1 MRRSKSIMAHKRMS
15 QYSNQ
20 VELKYSFN
28 YEFRISTPK
37 SSVGSIRIRINHK
50 GKRIRFAVP
59 ALVNTPLYAWDK
71 KINSPKAGSRE
82 GDRVFSIISKTES
95 AISEF
100 IQSIQ
105 MNLYRKGCQLFE
117 RGSDFPYNPIQTL
130 NNCKSLILDSQYVY
144 IKGEYL
150 YQKYSDFVDEK
161 IQEHS
166 NNGNPLGNGTI
177 KQYRLTCRIIEEFE
191 TKYGKITLK
200 ELDSKGNSNFPKRF
214 IEYLKVEKNYKESSM
229 TKLFKQFNAFIIQTQ
244 SRKNLPFELRKLSY
258 KGLDSGFQTKVVLTD
273 DEIEKIH
280 HLSGLSE
287 KLEEVRKLLIIGIWT
302 GLRYS
307 DWHKIENY
315 HPTDDYLRIKTTKTD
330 ADCYIPITDQ
340 LRPYLEYFS
349 QNGIPSY
356 IRNTNLNS
364 QVNDMLKQVI
374 KEANIDRMIQISETD
389 KLPIHEVFSTHS
401 CRATFITNMLLKGIE
416 VTKIMKMTGHKNEK
430 EIKTYASFAEKEFTA
445 DIRNIINKPSLSSH
459 EPNNSQPSRSKS
471 HQELRAEFENI
482 RSLQIDAS
490 NSKVSAVFDMF
501 DKFYQ
506 NSVRK

>member
-1 MRRSKSIMAHKRMS
+1 MS

-20 VELKYSFN
+20 VELKYSIN
-28 YEFRISTPK
+28 YEFRIRTPK
-37 SSVGSIRIRINHK
+37 ANVGSIRIRINHQ
-50 GKRIRFAVP
+50 GQNIRYAVP
-59 ALVNTPLYAWDK
+59 ALVNTPLYAWDTK
-71 KINSPKAGSRE
+71 TNSPKPGSRE
-82 GDRVFSIISKTES
+82 GDRLFSIISKTES
-95 AISEF
+95 NISEF
-100 IQSIQ
+100 MLFIQL
-105 MNLYRKGCQLFE
+105 NLYRKGHQLFE
-117 RGSDFPYNPIQTL
+117 KGSDFPYNPIQTL

-144 IKGEYL
+144 VKGEYL

-200 ELDSKGNSNFPKRF
+200 EMDSKGNSDFTKRF
-214 IEYLKVEKNYKESSM
+214 MDFLKVEKNYKESSM
-229 TKLFKQFNAFIIQTQ
+229 TKLFKQFNAFIIQIQ
-244 SRKNLPFELRKLSY
+244 SRNNLPFELRKLSY
-258 KGLDSGFQTKVVLTD
+258 KGLDSGFQTKIVLTF

-287 KLEEVRKLLIIGIWT
+287 NLEEIRKLLIIGIWT
-302 GLRYS
+302 GLRFS

-315 HPTDDYLRIKTTKTD
+315 HPSDEYLIIKSTKTKSE
-330 ADCYIPITDQ
+330 CCIPITDQ
-340 LRPYLEYFS
+340 VRPYLDYFFH
-349 QNGIPSY
+349 NRIPSY
-356 IRNTNLNS
+356 IKNTNMNS
-364 QVNDMLKQVI
+364 KVNEKLKKLL

-389 KLPIHEVFSTHS
+389 KLPIHEVFSTHN
-401 CRATFITNMLLKGIE
+401 CRATFITIMLLLGIE
-416 VTKIMKMTGHKNEK
+416 TTKIMKMTGHKNEK

-482 RSLQIDAS
+482 RSLQIDSS
-490 NSKVSAVFDMF
+490 NSKVSAVFNMF

-506 NSVRK
+506 NSVSK

>member
-1 MRRSKSIMAHKRMS
+1 MAYKQMS

-28 YEFRISTPK
+28 YEFRIRTPK
-37 SSVGSIRIRINHK
+37 SSVGSIRIRINHH
-50 GKRIRFAVP
+50 GQCIRFAVP
-59 ALVNTPLYAWDK
+59 ALTNTPLYAWDT

-95 AISEF
+95 TISDF
-100 IQSIQ
+100 MQSIQ
-105 MNLYRKGCQLFE
+105 LNLYRKGRQLLE

-130 NNCKSLILDSQYVY
+130 KNCQSLILDSQYVY

-161 IQEHS
+161 IQEQS
-166 NNGNPLGNGTI
+166 NSGNPLGNGTI

-200 ELDSKGNSNFPKRF
+200 ELDSKGNSDFTKRF

-244 SRKNLPFELRKLSY
+244 SRNNLPFELRKLSY

-302 GLRYS
+302 GLRFS
-307 DWHKIENY
+307 DWYKIENY
-315 HPTDDYLRIKTTKTD
+315 HSSDDYLRIKTTKTN
-330 ADCYIPITDQ
+330 AECYIPITDQ

-445 DIRNIINKPSLSSH
+445 NIRKIINKPSLSSH
-459 EPNNSQPSRSKS
+459 EPNNSQPRLSKS
-471 HQELRAEFENI
+471 QHQLKAEFANI
-482 RSLQIDAS
+482 RGLHCDTLG
-490 NSKVSAVFDMF
+490 SKTPSVLETL
-501 DKFYQ
+501 DKYYQ
-506 NSVRK
+506 FQERKG